1 MSVKPISPAVTVKS
15 TPELDKTASAGVPA
29 AKAEK
34 AQNSQQVTVTREDA
48 KNFAE
53 VMNNVSELFNSQL
66 NFEVF
71 EDTKQLYVQIVDRN
85 TKEVIKQI
93 PPKEMLEL
101 SAKIKEMVG
110 LILDKYA

>member
-1 MSVKPISPAVTVKS
+1 MSVKPISPAVPVKS
-15 TPELDKTASAGVPA
+15 TPELDRPVAASAPGV
-29 AKAEK
+29 KAVE
-34 AQNSQQVTVTREDA
+34 AQNSQAVTVTREDA
-48 KNFAE
+48 QNVAD
-53 VMNNVSELFNSQL
+53 VMNKVSELYNSQL

-110 LILDKYA
+110 LILDRYA